1 MPFKL
6 NPFTGKFDYYAKSAI
21 KAAVTYDLDFSSA
34 TLASATIS
42 LDDVVQWLLRGRL
55 YIDTDPGAGF
65 AAWATLTIYNKAA
78 KHGKDIFFKADCKLV
93 YTELEVA
100 TTGSDANITPDDQTD
115 LSPNDLIFILDTAI
129 EESRLATIANTMIA
143 MDNVAAHA
151 IDIGL
156 SKVFEL
162 HGIELWNNEGNNN
175 VYVELEFAAAQTV
188 STKFE
193 LIMEV
198 IK

>member
-1 MPFKL
+1 MPYKI
-6 NPFTGKFDYYAKSAI
+6 NPFTNKFDYYTKNAV

-34 TLASATIS
+34 TIASATIS
-42 LDDVVQWLLRGRL
+42 LDNVAQWLLRGRL

-78 KHGKDIFFKADCKLV
+78 KHGKDIFFMSDCKLV

-115 LSPNDLIFILDTAI
+115 LSPNDLIFILDTAT
-129 EESRLATIANTMIA
+129 EESRLATIANTMVA
-143 MDNVAAHA
+143 MDNVGAHA

-162 HGIELWNNEGNNN
+162 HGVKLWNNEGNDN
-175 VYVELEFAAAQTV
+175 VYVELEFATAQTV

-193 LIMEV
+193 LIMEET
-198 IK
+198 K

>member
-1 MPFKL
+1 MPYKL
-6 NPFTGKFDYYAKSAI
+6 NPFTSKFDYYAKGGVA
-21 KAAVTYDLDFSSA
+21 AAVTHDLDFSSA
-34 TLASATIS
+34 TTASATIS
-42 LDDVVQWLLRGRL
+42 LDNVVQWLLRGRL

-100 TTGSDANITPDDQTD
+100 TTGLDANITPDDQTD
-115 LSPNDLIFILDTAI
+115 LSPNDLIFILDTAT
-129 EESRLATIANTMIA
+129 EESRLATIADTMVA
-143 MDNVAAHA
+143 MDNIGAHA
-151 IDIGL
+151 IDVGL
-156 SKVFEL
+156 SRIFEL
-162 HGIELWNNEGNNN
+162 HGVKLWNNEGNNN

-193 LIMEV
+193 LILEEN
-198 IK
+198 K